1 MSLTV
6 ADLEEECIELRE
18 RTQNGKTIA
27 QFTND
32 TSVTEVQHVFASL

>member
-1 MSLTV
+1 MSFNF

-32 TSVTEVQHVFASL
+32 SSVTEVQHVFALL